1 MPGMKTVFMS
11 AVPRAAGLL
20 LFAVVIMG
28 RGAQAGKGDLVRFL
42 PADFEGWT
50 TAADDLYTGDGI
62 FGYLDG
68 AGEVYKAYNYRLL
81 FARRYARPGQPDIVV
96 DLFDMGSSA
105 DAYGVFT
112 HGLEGERLDIGQ
124 DAVSMAG
131 LLSFWKDR
139 YFVSLYAE
147 SETPDVRRALR
158 GLGRKIAGAIPGEGK
173 RPGIL
178 ALIPEEFDV
187 QGARYFHSHLILNYH
202 HFVSSEN
209 VLLLDAE
216 TEAALASSPGEG
228 RKTRLLIIRYPS
240 GSAARR
246 AMESFAK
253 GYLRAA
259 AGPGPVEVKEGHWS
273 SVLTS
278 GAYLAAVL
286 GAPSRDE
293 ALRFLAEAGGRLG
306 KTSSGRSAGGSNM
319 KSREVR

>member
-1 MPGMKTVFMS
+1 MKALMFALIPWTS
-11 AVPRAAGLL
+11 GIL
-20 LFAVVIMG
+20 LFWAPALKAD
-28 RGAQAGKGDLVRFL
+28 AQAEPPSLARFL
-42 PADFEGWT
+42 PGDTDGWKQSG
-50 TAADDLYTGDGI
+50 DELYTGDKI
-62 FGYLDG
+62 FEYIDG
-68 AGEVYKAYNYRLL
+68 AGEVYRAYNYRSLL
-81 FARRYARPGQPDIVV
+81 ARRYRNPGRPDILV
-96 DLFDMGSSA
+96 DFFDMGTAA
-105 DAYGVFT
+105 DAFGVFT

-124 DAVSMAG
+124 DAVSMEG

-147 SETPDVRRALR
+147 SETPDVRRALP

-178 ALIPEEFDV
+178 ALIPEEFNV
-187 QGARYFHSHLILNYH
+187 RGARYFHSHLILNYH

-209 VLLLDAE
+209 VLLLDAA
-216 TEAALASSPGEG
+216 TEAVLASSPGEG

-240 GSAARR
+240 VSSARQ

-306 KTSSGRSAGGSNM
+306 EASSGRSAGGSKM